1 MRTDYTA
8 RHIRIHSGV
17 REVVET
23 KLARLERVLPPRAEA
38 RVVVTAGK
46 MDVEVEVTVAGKT
59 RTITAAAR
67 GADQRTAAQAAMERL
82 AGQVRKSKAIVKE
95 SKKHRPSGVRGIAA
109 LAAPSSEPLPPAA
122 PGPKREAVTPRAMF
136 EEDALTHFA
145 ASRREFMVFRDAGSG
160 HQIRFL
166 FRRRDGGFHLVVPE

>member
-17 REVVET
+17 RDVVET

-38 RVVVTAGK
+38 RVVVSAGK
-46 MDVEVEVTVAGKT
+46 KDVEVEVVVLGKT
-59 RTITAAAR
+59 RTITGVGR
-67 GADQRTAAQAAMERL
+67 GPDQRTAAQAAMERL
-82 AGQVRKSKAIVKE
+82 AGQVRKTKAIVKE
-95 SKKHRPSGVRGIAA
+95 SKKHRPSGVRGAA
-109 LAAPSSEPLPPAA
+109 GWAPPAPEPEPPAA
-122 PGPKREAVTPRAMF
+122 PGPRRESVTPRAMF

-145 ASRREFMVFRDAGSG
+145 ASRREFMVFRDAASG

-166 FRRRDGGFHLVVPE
+166 YRRRDGGFHLVVPE

>member
-1 MRTDYTA
+1 MKTSYTA

-23 KLARLERVLPPRAEA
+23 KLDRLARVLPPRAEA

-46 MDVEVEVTVAGKT
+46 KDVEVEVTVAGRT

-67 GADQRTAAQAAMERL
+67 GADQRTAAQSAMERL
-82 AGQVRKSKAIVKE
+82 AGQVRKTKAIVKE
-95 SKKHRPSGVRGIAA
+95 SKKHRPSGVRGAGTWA
-109 LAAPSSEPLPPAA
+109 PPAPEPAAAPA
-122 PGPKREAVTPRAMF
+122 PGPKRESVSPRAMF

-145 ASRREFMVFRDAGSG
+145 ASRREYMVFRDAGSG

-166 FRRRDGGFHLVVPE
+166 YRRRDGGFHLVVPD

>member
-1 MRTDYTA
+1 MKTDYTA
-8 RHIRIHSGV
+8 RHIRIHSGL

-23 KLARLERVLPPRAEA
+23 KLDRLERVLPPRAVA

-46 MDVEVEVTVAGKT
+46 KEVEVEVSVVGKT

-67 GADQRTAAQAAMERL
+67 GVDQRTAAQDAMERL
-82 AGQVRKSKAIVKE
+82 AGQVRKTKAIVKE
-95 SKKHRPSGVRGIAA
+95 AKKHRSSGVRGASTWA
-109 LAAPSSEPLPPAA
+109 EAAPEPVPASVQ
-122 PGPKREAVTPRAMF
+122 GPKREAVSPRAMF

-145 ASRREFMVFRDAGSG
+145 ASKREFMVFRDAGSG

-166 FRRRDGGFHLVVPE
+166 YRRRDGGFHLVVPE

>member
-17 REVVET
+17 RDVVET

-46 MDVEVEVTVAGKT
+46 KDVEVEVAVHGKT
-59 RTITAAAR
+59 RSITGVGR

-82 AGQVRKSKAIVKE
+82 AGQVRKTKAIVKE
-95 SKKHRPSGVRGIAA
+95 SKKHRASGVRAATWAPDIAA
-109 LAAPSSEPLPPAA
+109 APPTV
-122 PGPKREAVTPRAMF
+122 PGPKRESVSPRAMF

-145 ASRREFMVFRDAGSG
+145 ASRREYMVFRDAASG

-166 FRRRDGGFHLVVPE
+166 YRRRDGGFHLVVPE

>member
-8 RHIRIHSGV
+8 RHIRIHSAV

-38 RVVVTAGK
+38 RVVVTSGK
-46 MDVEVEVTVAGKT
+46 KDVEVEVTVAGKT
-59 RTITAAAR
+59 RSITAAAR

-82 AGQVRKSKAIVKE
+82 AGLVRKSKAIAKE
-95 SKKHRPSGVRGIAA
+95 TKKHRPSGVRGEAG
-109 LAAPSSEPLPPAA
+109 LAAAAAEPGRPST
-122 PGPKREAVTPRAMF
+122 PGPKRESVSPRAMF

-145 ASRREFMVFRDAGSG
+145 ASKREFMVFRDAGSG

-166 FRRRDGGFHLVVPE
+166 YRRRDGGFHLVVPE

>member
-1 MRTDYTA
+1 MKTVYTA
-8 RHIRIHSGV
+8 RHIRIHPGV

-23 KLARLERVLPPRAEA
+23 KLDRLEKVLPPRAEA

-46 MDVEVEVTVAGKT
+46 KDVEVEVTVAGKT
-59 RTITAAAR
+59 RTITAAAS

-82 AGQVRKSKAIVKE
+82 AGQVRKTKAIVKE
-95 SKKHRPSGVRGIAA
+95 TKKHRPSGVRGSTTWA
-109 LAAPSSEPLPPAA
+109 PPAA
-122 PGPKREAVTPRAMF
+122 EAAPPSVPGPKRESVSPRAMF

-145 ASRREFMVFRDAGSG
+145 ASRRDFMVFRDAGSG

-166 FRRRDGGFHLVVPE
+166 YRRRDGGFHLVVPD

>member
-1 MRTDYTA
+1 MKTDYTA
-8 RHIRIHSGV
+8 RHIRIHSGL

-23 KLARLERVLPPRAEA
+23 KLDRLERVLPPRAVA

-46 MDVEVEVTVAGKT
+46 MDVEVEVSVVGKT

-67 GADQRTAAQAAMERL
+67 AADQRTAAQEAMERL
-82 AGQVRKSKAIVKE
+82 AGQVRKTKAIVKE
-95 SKKHRPSGVRGIAA
+95 AKKHRASGVRGAGTWA
-109 LAAPSSEPLPPAA
+109 EPEPAPAPV
-122 PGPKREAVTPRAMF
+122 PGPKREAVSPRAMF

-145 ASRREFMVFRDAGSG
+145 ASKREFMVFRDAGSG

-166 FRRRDGGFHLVVPE
+166 YRRRDGGFHLVVPE

>member
-1 MRTDYTA
+1 MKTVYTA

-38 RVVVTAGK
+38 RVVVSGGK
-46 MDVEVEVTVAGKT
+46 KDVEVEVTVLGKT
-59 RTITAAAR
+59 RTITGVGR
-67 GADQRTAAQAAMERL
+67 GADQRTAAQAAMEKL
-82 AGQVRKSKAIVKE
+82 AGQVRKKKAIVKE
-95 SKKHRPSGVRGIAA
+95 SKKHRASGVRGSEGWAVPAPEPEAA
-109 LAAPSSEPLPPAA
+109 SA
-122 PGPKREAVTPRAMF
+122 PGPRRETVSPRAMF

-145 ASRREFMVFRDAGSG
+145 ASRREFMVFRDAASG

-166 FRRRDGGFHLVVPE
+166 YRRRDGGFHLVVPE

>member
-1 MRTDYTA
+1 MKITFIA
-8 RHIRIHSGV
+8 RNIRIHSGV
-17 REVVET
+17 REEVET
-23 KLARLERVLPPRAEA
+23 KLARLERVLPPRAQV

-46 MDVEVEVTVAGKT
+46 VDVEVEVTVADKT

-82 AGQVRKSKAIVKE
+82 AGRLRKTKSILKE
-95 SKKHRPSGVRGIAA
+95 SKKHRPSTVRGAEPWT
-109 LAAPSSEPLPPAA
+109 APAPEQAPRAV
-122 PGPKREAVTPRAMF
+122 PGPKREAVSPRAMF

-145 ASRREFMVFRDAGSG
+145 ASKREFMVFRDAGAG

-166 FRRRDGGFHLVVPE
+166 YRRRDGGFHLVVPE

>member
-1 MRTDYTA
+1 MKTDYTA

-38 RVVVTAGK
+38 RVIVTAGK
-46 MDVEVEVTVAGKT
+46 MDVEVEVSVLGKT
-59 RTITAAAR
+59 RTITAVGR

-82 AGQVRKSKAIVKE
+82 AGQVRKTKAIVKE
-95 SKKHRPSGVRGIAA
+95 AKKHRPGVRGGTWT
-109 LAAPSSEPLPPAA
+109 PPAPEPVPA
-122 PGPKREAVTPRAMF
+122 PAVPGPKRENVSPRAMF

-145 ASRREFMVFRDAGSG
+145 ASRREFMVFRDAASG
-160 HQIRFL
+160 HAIRFL
-166 FRRRDGGFHLVVPE
+166 FRRRDGGLHLVVPE

>member
-1 MRTDYTA
+1 MKITFIA
-8 RHIRIHSGV
+8 RNIRIHSGV
-17 REVVET
+17 REEVET
-23 KLARLERVLPPRAEA
+23 KLARLERVLPPRASA

-46 MDVEVEVTVAGKT
+46 VDVEVEVTVADKT

-82 AGQVRKSKAIVKE
+82 AGRLRKTKSILKE
-95 SKKHRPSGVRGIAA
+95 SKKHRPSTVRGAEPWT
-109 LAAPSSEPLPPAA
+109 APAPEQAPRAV
-122 PGPKREAVTPRAMF
+122 PGPKREAVSPRAMF

-145 ASRREFMVFRDAGSG
+145 ASKREFMVFRDAGSG

-166 FRRRDGGFHLVVPE
+166 YRRRDGGFHLVVPE

>member
-1 MRTDYTA
+1 MKTDYTA
-8 RHIRIHSGV
+8 RHIRIHSGL

-23 KLARLERVLPPRAEA
+23 KLDRLERVLPPRAVA

-46 MDVEVEVTVAGKT
+46 KDVEVEVSVVGKT

-67 GADQRTAAQAAMERL
+67 AADQRTAAQDAMERL
-82 AGQVRKSKAIVKE
+82 AGQVRKTKAIVKE
-95 SKKHRPSGVRGIAA
+95 AKKHRASGVRGAGTWA
-109 LAAPSSEPLPPAA
+109 EAAPEPAA
-122 PGPKREAVTPRAMF
+122 ASVPGPKREAVSPRAMF

-166 FRRRDGGFHLVVPE
+166 YRRRDGGFHLVVPE

>member
-1 MRTDYTA
+1 MRTTFTA

-17 REVVET
+17 REEVET
-23 KLARLERVLPPRAEA
+23 KLARLERVLPPRAQV

-46 MDVEVEVTVAGKT
+46 KDVEVEVTIADKT

-82 AGQVRKSKAIVKE
+82 AGQVRKTKSILKE
-95 SKKHRPSGVRGIAA
+95 SKKHRPSGVRGAGTWSA
-109 LAAPSSEPLPPAA
+109 PAA
-122 PGPKREAVTPRAMF
+122 ETASRAIPGPKRETVSPRAMF

-160 HQIRFL
+160 HQVRFL
-166 FRRRDGGFHLVVPE
+166 YRRRDGGFHLVVPD